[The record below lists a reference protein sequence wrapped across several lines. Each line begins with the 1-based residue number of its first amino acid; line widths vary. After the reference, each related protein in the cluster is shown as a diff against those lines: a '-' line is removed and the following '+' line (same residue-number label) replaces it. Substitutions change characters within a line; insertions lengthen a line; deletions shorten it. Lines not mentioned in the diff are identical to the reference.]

1 MTCVHS
7 LWAGYRSP
15 VDEHNDPTRE
25 FCQSFCSDP
34 SSAAEIRKFVREAC
48 SGVLSQE
55 DLDAA
60 VLLTSELV
68 TNAMLHTDSE
78 QVEVRIRFGPGT
90 IRIGVRDDDAASP
103 APSAPSREETSG
115 RGLQIVETLSDT
127 WGVDYTECGGKC
139 IWFSLS
145 PAPGRDPNS

>member
-1 MTCVHS
+1 VR
-7 LWAGYRSP
+7 GYRDP
-15 VDEHNDPTRE
+15 VNEHNDLTRE
-25 FCQSFCSDP
+25 FRRSFCSEP
-34 SSAAEIRKFVREAC
+34 SSAAEIRGFVREECHDA
-48 SGVLSQE
+48 LSQQ

-78 QVEVRIRFGPGT
+78 QVEVRIRLGPGS

-103 APSAPSREETSG
+103 EPAAPAQEETSG

-127 WGVDYTECGGKC
+127 WGVHHSESGGKC
-139 IWFSLS
+139 IWFSMS
-145 PAPGRDPNS
+145 PTPGPGTQP